1 MSLTGSGVQVGSA
14 SQFGIAFGGPVALAS
29 DGTTVFMF
37 HLRRGYTL
45 DPVTGVAVQVAAN
58 NLGLSSNPRLSAAM
72 FHNGEIIV
80 HGTQND
86 QLYSFDTTTYTLT
99 AIGTGI
105 TIAGS
110 GSSPVI
116 TGMTSLGGVIY
127 VAEAFTDALMIL
139 DESNSVLTPVD
150 ANVVGYG
157 LDSPNIQSLAAYKG
171 ALVAVN
177 IDSTAADIRLVEL
190 SQTDGAATDFNNVVP
205 PDNAIVGMVEHD
217 GKLLAAG
224 NANDA
229 LFRMYD
235 VLWDATIADLEVDE
249 GNNATWSLSGVSQD
263 ADTFSLPTSPPSWL
277 SVSGTDLVATTAPD
291 VTADQNNDVTVRAS
305 RDGIDV
311 DEIIRVIVRSTGPPP
326 PVNISPVFG
335 EASYTFSDVALAV
348 GTVVGTIIAT
358 DADSDTLVYSLVG
371 ADASGFDIDSDGEI
385 TVVTALT
392 YGETYNFSGRVNDG
406 TVDVD
411 VSVTATAIAN
421 SAPVFAESTYTF
433 NDIAI
438 AVGSIVG
445 TVVATDENNDT
456 LTYSLTGTDAADFD
470 IDVNGQITVVTELTN
485 SETYNLNVVANDGTD
500 DTSVAVSVR
509 AAEPPAPS
517 TNILEQTAL
526 PTDQY
531 DNALV
536 PVAYEDPNEPGSPLA
551 SRLTRGELQDLVGVP
566 EQVNADWDASAGAS
580 EILNKPALAPS
591 NAEQNVKS
599 DWDASS
605 GDAEIENKPTV
616 PTSFAPTNA
625 EQNVKSDWDAN
636 SGDSEILNK
645 PDLASVPAFQEWDS
659 PEITNL
665 NANEVL
671 DMFVGN
677 VFNFPN
683 AVKFDAQFRIR
694 KTDGSDWGLVNPRL
708 SLPVATGNPA
718 RMIGSGQ
725 GYGGSSE
732 KSIEPFDTIE
742 VGDIDLDIVSESIW
756 YSTNITIPS
765 TDVAEWL
772 LINFGKPERER
783 QLVVGSAEWHVLK
796 TSELRALIA
805 ETQGDP
811 VDTSNALA
819 LRDSVG
825 FKEDILVGKDINNRL
840 LFSTPKL
847 PVADHIDFPG
857 VRTLNSANT
866 TPTGI
871 TFDPVNNEVLVSDS
885 GSNVWYRYQ
894 PGGTYLGTR
903 TLNSANVLASG
914 ITFDSVNN
922 EVLVS
927 DSSSDAWYRYQSDG
941 TYLGTHALNGGNSA
955 PRGIT
960 YDSVNNEVLVV
971 DSSDDL
977 WYRYES
983 DGTYLGTRVL
993 DGLNS
998 SPAGMG
1004 FDSVNNE
1011 VLVLDGIDQAWYRYE
1026 TDGTYLGVRELN
1038 SVNQNAIGITY
1049 NPANNKVL
1057 VLDNADDAWYRYEI
1071 DGIYL
1076 GVQRLH
1082 NDNGN
1087 ALSMAY
1093 DTTQNHVFVLDT
1105 SDDAWWAYRTDG
1117 DSLGPRTLNSL
1128 NADPRGIVHD
1138 PANNEVLVSDSSTG
1152 AWYRYEVDGAYLG
1165 VRTLNSANV
1174 APRGMTFD
1182 SGNNEVLVLDQSGR
1196 WFRYELDGTYLGI
1209 HTLHSENTD
1218 SSRDIEYN
1226 STHKE
1231 VLVLN
1236 RSSGLWYRYQ
1246 PDGTYLG
1253 TRELN
1258 SGNSDPGGMAY
1269 DPIDNEVL
1277 VVDRTD
1283 DAWYRY
1289 TYVVSMPVRLS
1300 RIIKDVSVNF
1310 RGSMY
1315 TTSIANIGLSGNLI
1329 EVQIEKLQYNDSSV
1343 FIQISGSYMK

>member
-72 FHNGEIIV
+72 YHNGEIIV

-127 VAEAFTDALMIL
+127 VAEGFTDALMIL
-139 DESNSVLTPVD
+139 DESNSVLTAVD

-190 SQTDGAATDFNNVVP
+190 SQTDGSAMDFNNVVP
-205 PDNAIVGMVEHD
+205 PDNAIVGMTEHD

-263 ADTFSLPTSPPSWL
+263 ADTFSLPSSPPSWL

-335 EASYTFSDVALAV
+335 ESSYTFSDVALAV
-348 GTVVGTIIAT
+348 GTVVGIIIAT
-358 DADSDTLVYSLVG
+358 DADLDTLVYSLVG

-470 IDVNGQITVVTELTN
+470 IDANGQITVVTELTN
-485 SETYNLNVVANDGTD
+485 SETYSLNVVANDGTD

-509 AAEPPAPS
+509 AVEPPSTA

-526 PTDQY
+526 PIDQY

-536 PVAYEDPNEPGSPLA
+536 PVAYEDPNESGSALA
-551 SRLTRGELQDLVGVP
+551 SRLTRGELQNLVDVP
-566 EQVNADWDASAGAS
+566 EQVNADWDASTGDS
-580 EILNKPALAPS
+580 EILNKPILAPS
-591 NAEQNVKS
+591 NAEENVKS

-605 GDAEIENKPTV
+605 GDAEIENKPTL
-616 PTSFAPTNA
+616 APSNA
-625 EQNVKSDWDAN
+625 EQNVKSDWNAS
-636 SGDSEILNK
+636 SGDEEILNK
-645 PDLASVPAFQEWDS
+645 PDLASVPTYQEWDS
-659 PEITNL
+659 PDITNL

-677 VFNFPN
+677 VFNFSN

-694 KTDGSDWGLVNPRL
+694 KTDGSDWGLINPRL

-732 KSIEPFDTIE
+732 KSLDPFDVIE
-742 VGDIDLDIVSESIW
+742 VGDVGIDITLSKRWYETDIM
-756 YSTNITIPS
+756 IPS

-772 LINFGKPERER
+772 LVNFGKATSPL
-783 QLVVGSAEWHVLK
+783 QSVVGSAEWHILK

-805 ETQGDP
+805 EMEGSS
-811 VDTSNALA
+811 VDTNNALA
-819 LRDSVG
+819 LTDTVG
-825 FKEDILVGKDINNRL
+825 FGEDILLGRDINNRL
-840 LFSTPKL
+840 LLSTPKL
-847 PVADHIDFPG
+847 PRVNNIDFPG
-857 VRTLNSANT
+857 IRALNSVNAN
-866 TPTGI
+866 PSGV
-871 TFDPVNNEVLVSDS
+871 TFDSVNNEVLVSDNGTHS
-885 GSNVWYRYQ
+885 WYRYQ
-894 PGGTYLGTR
+894 LGGTYLGAR
-903 TLNSANVLASG
+903 TLNIANTGAQG

-922 EVLVS
+922 EVLVIDS
-927 DSSSDAWYRYQSDG
+927 IDNVWYRYQLDGIYLGTRALNSGNSTPAGITFDSVNNEVLVIDSSDDAWYRYQLDG
-941 TYLGTHALNGGNSA
+941 TYLGTRALNSDNSTPA
-955 PRGIT
+955 GITFDSVNNEVLVIDSSDDAWYRYQLDGIYLGIHLLIDANALPRGIAFDSVNNRVLVIDVTDDVWYQYDRSGVYSGIRLLNSANGNSEGIAFDSVNNEVLVVDAIDDAWYRYEPDGT
-960 YDSVNNEVLVV
+960 YLGMYELDSVNMFPEGIAFDSLNNEVLVADSQDDGWHRYQPNGTYLGMPALDTPVTAPKGITFDSVNNEVLVV
-971 DSSDDL
+971 DSTTNA
-977 WYRYES
+977 WYRYQV
-983 DGTYLGTRVL
+983 DGIYLGTRS
-993 DGLNS
+993 LNS
-998 SPAGMG
+998 ENLRATGIT

-1011 VLVLDGIDQAWYRYE
+1011 VLVLD
-1026 TDGTYLGVRELN
+1026 
-1038 SVNQNAIGITY
+1038 SS
-1049 NPANNKVL
+1049 
-1057 VLDNADDAWYRYEI
+1057 DDAWYRYEI
-1071 DGIYL
+1071 NGTYLGIYVL
-1076 GVQRLH
+1076 
-1082 NDNGN
+1082 NSENGN
-1087 ALSMAY
+1087 
-1093 DTTQNHVFVLDT
+1093 
-1105 SDDAWWAYRTDG
+1105 
-1117 DSLGPRTLNSL
+1117 PE
-1128 NADPRGIVHD
+1128 GI
-1138 PANNEVLVSDSSTG
+1138 
-1152 AWYRYEVDGAYLG
+1152 
-1165 VRTLNSANV
+1165 
-1174 APRGMTFD
+1174 TFD
-1182 SGNNEVLVLDQSGR
+1182 SVNNEVLVLDIS
-1196 WFRYELDGTYLGI
+1196 
-1209 HTLHSENTD
+1209 
-1218 SSRDIEYN
+1218 
-1226 STHKE
+1226 
-1231 VLVLN
+1231 
-1236 RSSGLWYRYQ
+1236 
-1246 PDGTYLG
+1246 
-1253 TRELN
+1253 
-1258 SGNSDPGGMAY
+1258 
-1269 DPIDNEVL
+1269 
-1277 VVDRTD
+1277 D

-1289 TYVVSMPVRLS
+1289 LYIVSIPITLS
-1300 RIIKDVSVNF
+1300 RFKKGASINF
-1310 RGSMY
+1310 QGSMY

>member
-1 MSLTGSGVQVGSA
+1 MALTGSGVQVGSA
-14 SQFGIAFGGPVALAS
+14 SQFGIGFGGPVALAS

-58 NLGLSSNPRLSAAM
+58 NLGLSFNPRLSAAM

-86 QLYSFDTTTYTLT
+86 QLYSFDRTTNTLT

-157 LDSPNIQSLAAYKG
+157 LTSPNIQSLAVYKG
-171 ALVAVN
+171 MLVAVN
-177 IDSTAADIRLVEL
+177 IDSTVLGIRLVEL
-190 SQTDGAATDFNNVVP
+190 SQVDGSATAFNNIVP
-205 PDNAIVGMVEHD
+205 PDNAIVGMTEHD

-249 GNNATWSLSGVSQD
+249 GGNEVWDLSAISQD
-263 ADTFSLPTSPPSWL
+263 ASIYSLQNSPPSWL
-277 SVSGTDLVATTAPD
+277 SITGAETDLVATTAPD
-291 VTADQNNDVTVRAS
+291 VLSDTNYDVTIRATRS
-305 RDGIDV
+305 GINV
-311 DEIIRVIVRSTGPPP
+311 DEIIRVVVRSTGPPP
-326 PVNISPVFG
+326 PVNVAPVFG
-335 EASYTFSDVALAV
+335 EFSYAFSDVALPV
-348 GTVVGTIIAT
+348 GTVVGTITAT

-385 TVVTALT
+385 TVVTVLT

-470 IDVNGQITVVTELTN
+470 IDANGQITVVTELTN
-485 SETYNLNVVANDGTD
+485 LETYSLNVVANDGTD
-500 DTSVAVSVR
+500 DTSVGVSVT
-509 AAEPPAPS
+509 AAEPPPAES
-517 TNILEQTAL
+517 NILLQDEL
-526 PTDQY
+526 PSEHY
-531 DNALV
+531 DIAAI
-536 PVAYEDPNEPGSPLA
+536 PVAYEDPNDAGKPLA
-551 SRLTRGELQDLVGVP
+551 NRLSRAGLKTFVQAP
-566 EQVNADWDASAGAS
+566 AYQV
-580 EILNKPALAPS
+580 
-591 NAEQNVKS
+591 
-599 DWDASS
+599 
-605 GDAEIENKPTV
+605 
-616 PTSFAPTNA
+616 
-625 EQNVKSDWDAN
+625 
-636 SGDSEILNK
+636 
-645 PDLASVPAFQEWDS
+645 WDS
-659 PEITNL
+659 PDITNL

-677 VFNFPN
+677 VFNFSN

-694 KTDGSDWGLVNPRL
+694 KTDGSDWGLINPRL

-840 LFSTPKL
+840 LFSTLKL
-847 PVADHIDFPG
+847 PFANYIDFPG
-857 VRTLNSANT
+857 VRTLNSGNT

-885 GSNVWYRYQ
+885 GSNAWYRYQ
-894 PGGTYLGTR
+894 SNGGYLGTR

-914 ITFDSVNN
+914 ITYDSVNN

-941 TYLGTHALNGGNSA
+941 AYLGTHVLNGGNSA

-960 YDSVNNEVLVV
+960 YDSVNNEVLVA

-977 WYRYES
+977 WYRYQS
-983 DGTYLGTRVL
+983 DGTYLGTRAL

-1049 NPANNKVL
+1049 NSANNKVL

-1071 DGIYL
+1071 DGRYL
-1076 GVQRLH
+1076 GVRGLH

-1093 DTTQNHVFVLDT
+1093 DTIHNEVLVLDS
-1105 SDDAWWAYRTDG
+1105 SDDAWYRYRTNG
-1117 DSLGPRTLNSL
+1117 DFLSLRALNSL

-1138 PANNEVLVSDSSTG
+1138 PINNEVLVSDSSTD
-1152 AWYRYEVDGAYLG
+1152 AWYRYEVDGTYLG

-1196 WFRYELDGTYLGI
+1196 WFRYQLDGTYLGI
-1209 HTLHSENTD
+1209 RELHSENGD

-1231 VLVLN
+1231 VLVLDWSD
-1236 RSSGLWYRYQ
+1236 RLWYRYE

-1258 SGNSDPGGMAY
+1258 SENTSPYGMAY

-1277 VVDRTD
+1277 VVDSVD

-1300 RIIKDVSVNF
+1300 RIIKNVSINF
-1310 RGSMY
+1310 QGSMY